1 MNIFEQL
8 AAKAKADKKRI
19 VLPESLEPRTLEA
32 ASKVITD
39 GLADIILLGK
49 KQEIMVKAAE
59 MGLANIDKATIFDVE
74 SDPKAQVYVDLLYN
88 LRKNK
93 GMSEEEARKLV
104 FGNPL
109 YLASLMVKNG
119 DADGEVAGAMN
130 ATSNVLRP
138 ALQIIKM
145 KKGISVV
152 SGAFLMIIPKPEYG
166 NNGMFIFAD
175 CAVTPDPT
183 AEQLAEIAVVSA

>member
-1 MNIFEQL
+1 MEIFEQL

-32 ASKVITD
+32 ASIVIGD

-49 KQEIMVKAAE
+49 KQEIMAKAAE
-59 MGLANIDKATIFDVE
+59 MGLANIDRATIFDVE

-109 YLASLMVKNG
+109 YLAS
-119 DADGEVAGAMN
+119 
-130 ATSNVLRP
+130 
-138 ALQIIKM
+138 
-145 KKGISVV
+145 
-152 SGAFLMIIPKPEYG
+152 
-166 NNGMFIFAD
+166 
-175 CAVTPDPT
+175 
-183 AEQLAEIAVVSA
+183 